1 MKKILSLMLCAAL
14 CLMSIAAVAE
24 TADTYTTASATK
36 TVLAG
41 EAYDA
46 AAAAL
51 VAHCADLATLAETKV
66 EGYAVNPLLVNAQ
79 IMSVNTDGSVGLS
92 TISQWKYVDGEKD
105 QVIVELTA
113 GQNQINLSKPGACGT
128 LLVKIDGACYLVHL
142 AVVESDEQVFT
153 QEAFDAGE
161 FNFHYSGAPNQLS
174 SFTITCDVTAI
185 EQTYALIF

>member
-1 MKKILSLMLCAAL
+1 MKKFLSLILCAVL
-14 CLMSIAAVAE
+14 CMMSFAAIAE
-24 TADTYTTASATK
+24 TDAYTTASATK
-36 TVLAG
+36 TVLTG

-51 VAHCADLATLAETKV
+51 VAHCADLATTAEAKV
-66 EGYAVNPLLVNAQ
+66 EGYVENPLLTNAQ
-79 IMSVNTDGSVGLS
+79 IMSVNPDGSVGLS

-113 GQNQINLSKPGACGT
+113 GQNQINLSKDGACGT

-142 AVVESDEQVFT
+142 AVVESDEQVFD
-153 QEAFDAGE
+153 QAAYDAGE
-161 FNFHYSGAPNQLS
+161 FNQHYSGAPNKLS

>member
-1 MKKILSLMLCAAL
+1 MKKFLSLILCAVL
-14 CLMSIAAVAE
+14 CLASVAAIAE
-24 TADTYTTASATK
+24 TDAYTTASSTK
-36 TVLAG
+36 TVLTG

-66 EGYAVNPLLVNAQ
+66 EGYAVNPNLVNAQ

-92 TISQWKYVDGEKD
+92 TISQWKYVDAEKD

-113 GQNQINLSKPGACGT
+113 GQNQINLSQDGACGT

-142 AVVESDEQVFT
+142 AVIDSDEQVFT
-153 QEAFDAGE
+153 QEAYDAGE
-161 FNFHYSGAPNQLS
+161 FNYHYSGAANALS